1 MKTVAYT
8 TAARRQLRGLAAQV
22 QARIRAKL
30 AAYANDESADVT
42 ALQGEPGARLRVGDY
57 RLVFVETETTI
68 EVRAVGH
75 RREIYR

>member
-8 TAARRQLRGLAAQV
+8 LSARRQLRNLGPE
-22 QARIRAKL
+22 IREQIRGKL
-30 AAYANDESADVT
+30 ARYAETGDGDVK
-42 ALQGEPGARLRVGDY
+42 ALRGETGSRLRVGDW
-57 RLVFVETETTI
+57 RVIFVETGAAI